1 MGHERVQK
9 MKIVFA
15 SNLYTPHQSPLSKS
29 LKQKTDEYY
38 FLETAKRDNKNIPIG
53 WRLQESSPE
62 FVIPLE
68 RLPEA
73 KCHIDEADY
82 LIFGSAPDALLR
94 KRHKRCAIVLRY
106 SERFYK
112 KGCPAWQIPLRYVK
126 NFFRFSIF
134 KNEYMLC
141 ASAYTAAD
149 LAITGNFLGKT
160 YKWGYFPK
168 TEQYD
173 APMLLSK
180 KNKKEQLSIVWAGRL
195 IDWKH
200 PELAVWLASE
210 LKKAGYQFLL
220 RLIGVGELKDEL
232 LRMISDLHL
241 EDCVHLL
248 GEKTPEQVR
257 KYMEESNICLVT
269 SDFNEGW
276 GAVVNEAMNSMCA
289 VVASHAVGAVPFL
302 IHDYENGLIF
312 ESGNREDLLQ
322 KVEFLFEHNE
332 MLEKLG
338 RNAYKTIVE
347 QWNSEVAAERLL
359 KMAEQLKMQG
369 YCDLYE
375 DGPCSRTEI
384 LRNDWYK
391 STGKNLQ

>member
-1 MGHERVQK
+1 

-15 SNLYTPHQSPLSKS
+15 SNLFTPHQSPLSQS
-29 LKQKTDEYY
+29 LKQKADEYY
-38 FLETAKRDNKNIPIG
+38 FVETVERDNEKIPIG
-53 WRLQESSPE
+53 WRFQDNMPE
-62 FVIPLE
+62 FVIPSK
-68 RLPEA
+68 RLPKA
-73 KCHIDEADY
+73 KQYIDEADY

-94 KRHKRCAIVLRY
+94 KRHKRRAIVLRY

-126 NFFRFSIF
+126 NFSRFGIF

-149 LAITGNFLGKT
+149 LARTGNFLGKT

-173 APMLLSK
+173 AQTLLSK
-180 KNKKEQLSIVWAGRL
+180 KSKKEQISIMWAGRL

-200 PELAVWLASE
+200 PELVVWLASE
-210 LKKAGYQFLL
+210 LKKAGYQFVL
-220 RLIGVGELKDEL
+220 RIIGGGEMKEEL

-302 IHDYENGLIF
+302 IRDHENGLIF
-312 ESGNREDLLQ
+312 ESGNRKDLLQ
-322 KVEFLFEHNE
+322 KVELLFTHNE
-332 MLEKLG
+332 MIETLG

-347 QWNSEVAAERLL
+347 QWNAEVAAERLL
-359 KMAEQLKMQG
+359 RMAEQIKMHG

-375 DGPCSRTEI
+375 DGPCSRAGI
-384 LRNDWYK
+384 LQNNWYQA
-391 STGKNLQ
+391 TGKNLQ

>member
-1 MGHERVQK
+1 
-9 MKIVFA
+9 MKIVFT
-15 SNLYTPHQSPLSKS
+15 SNLYTPHQSPLSQS
-29 LKQKTDEYY
+29 LKQKADEYY
-38 FLETAKRDNKNIPIG
+38 FVETVKRDNEKLPIG
-53 WRLQESSPE
+53 WRFQGNMPK
-62 FVIPLE
+62 FVIPSE
-68 RLPEA
+68 RLSEA
-73 KCHIDEADY
+73 KQHIDEADY
-82 LIFGSAPDALLR
+82 LIFGSAPECLLR
-94 KRHKRCAIVLRY
+94 NRHKRCAIVLRY

-112 KGCPAWQIPLRYVK
+112 KGCPTWQIPLRYVK
-126 NFFRFSIF
+126 NFFRFGIF

-149 LAITGNFLGKT
+149 LAKTGNFFGRT

-168 TEQYD
+168 AEQYD
-173 APMLLSK
+173 TLTLMRKKSK
-180 KNKKEQLSIVWAGRL
+180 NEQISIMWVGRL

-210 LKKAGYQFLL
+210 LKKANYRFVL
-220 RLIGVGELKDEL
+220 RIIGSGEMKAEL

-257 KYMEESNICLVT
+257 EYMEESNICLVT

-302 IHDYENGLIF
+302 VRDYENGLIF
-312 ESGNREDLLQ
+312 ESGNRKDLLQ
-322 KVEFLFEHNE
+322 KVEFLFTHNE
-332 MLEKLG
+332 MIETLG
-338 RNAYKTIVE
+338 RNAYKTIIE
-347 QWNSEVAAERLL
+347 QWNAEVAAERLL
-359 KMAEQLKMQG
+359 KMAEQIKIHG

-375 DGPCSRTEI
+375 DGPCSRAGI
-384 LRNDWYK
+384 LQNNWYQA
-391 STGKNLQ
+391 TGKNLQ